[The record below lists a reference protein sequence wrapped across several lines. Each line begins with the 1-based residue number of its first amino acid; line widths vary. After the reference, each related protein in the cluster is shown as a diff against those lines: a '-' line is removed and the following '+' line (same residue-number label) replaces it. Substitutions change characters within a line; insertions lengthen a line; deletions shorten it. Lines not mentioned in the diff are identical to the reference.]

1 MTGGCGIAL
10 KHQIGFDLRCF
21 ALLRYVFPWHCV
33 ATSVLP
39 FASSL
44 CSAYFASCFALLCFG
59 LHCVPLD
66 SVSLLR
72 ALLCLLSYYS
82 AQCASVW
89 FGMCCC
95 FACLHCIAL
104 LCFGGFARQV
114 PGKPPGLCRKPSV
127 LEKPCVFKER
137 R

>member
-10 KHQIGFDLRCF
+10 KHQTGFDLKCF
-21 ALLRYVFPWHCV
+21 ALLRYVYPWHCV

-44 CSAYFASCFALLCFG
+44 CSAYFCFVLCSALLWPALRSFGFRCFASCFALLAFLLLCAKCFR
-59 LHCVPLD
+59 LVRHM
-66 SVSLLR
+66 
-72 ALLCLLSYYS
+72 LLCL
-82 AQCASVW
+82 
-89 FGMCCC
+89 
-95 FACLHCIAL
+95 FALHSM

-127 LEKPCVFKER
+127 IEKPCVFKER